1 MSDKTVLDYTDE
13 ELAALS
19 NDELL
24 KLKEEAIFG
33 AENSHIG
40 QLSKKYLI
48 NSLYGANAN
57 KFFPLYNP
65 EIAASITAN
74 GRYFIR
80 KTADYVEAAL
90 QRVLPSSKPYT
101 VYGDTD
107 SFDSSTIIN
116 INVNGEEKR
125 ITIGELFEN
134 GYDDLEYKPGKHLRK
149 VDNIDALSMNI
160 KDPLSP
166 KIEYKK
172 IVYVMK
178 HKVNKKMYRLKINGK
193 ELKMTCDHCL
203 IIKRNGKYIGVK
215 PFEIQK
221 GDKIIMVKENG

>member
-13 ELAALS
+13 ELAVLS
-19 NDELL
+19 NEELL

-90 QRVLPSSKPYT
+90 QKVLPSSKPYT

-107 SFDSSTIIN
+107 SCVGSTI
-116 INVNGEEKR
+116 VKTSRGEIKIADLYESLEGDVEILKNNSY
-125 ITIGELFEN
+125 IKHVANDISVLSCSSKFET
-134 GYDDLEYKPGKHLRK
+134 EYKP
-149 VDNIDALSMNI
+149 I
-160 KDPLSP
+160 K
-166 KIEYKK
+166 
-172 IVYVMK
+172 YVMK
-178 HKVNKKMYRLKINGK
+178 HTVKKRMYKISVNGK
-193 ELKMTCDHCL
+193 SVIITEDHSVMV
-203 IIKRNGKYIGVK
+203 KRNNKLISVK
-215 PFEIQK
+215 PREILK
-221 GDKIIMVKENG
+221 SDELIKIAGENV